1 MRILS
6 FFKNAR
12 KRPTNVTN
20 ADCAA
25 NSCDLLHLQMHSFN
39 AFVHRIIRVIREIR
53 VRIIHHPSSIIHH
66 PSYIFH
72 LTSSLVAL
80 FLLSCTSTPQADLLT
95 LSIDNY
101 KPVDEFVDAYE
112 AISSQP
118 GLQSGR
124 DYDLEKTVRV
134 LNALEL
140 AQVRSESFDEFLDYM
155 ARQDYTGVAPDV
167 LEAKRKLFP
176 VLEYTYKL
184 REQDEQLSDAWMLM
198 RGAARGGETLVRNT
212 SASTLLRAALGDMF
226 AVLGIVNGE
235 DAERSTNEAFAQY
248 EADKKLKSQL
258 RDDLQ
263 KLRVSYRQY
272 LEDYTPIYKKY
283 MQEYD
288 ALCIEKDKAYLDLYA
303 GRTDEALSH
312 TQSILQ
318 KYPDNPEAMLL
329 HAMALIIQSKGFKV
343 QGSKVQGDGVLRDS
357 VVPDS
362 VIPGV
367 ERASALLARYA
378 ARHPSRTA
386 PALVLEG
393 LLLQKMGDEEGA
405 MSRFH
410 QASVEY
416 PRQAAQL
423 TDMLDSYNRRNY
435 LTRTPEGQYLRR
447 LYASTMEGYGL
458 FSPNLL
464 KAKYYA
470 DQGKMEQS
478 REEIYNH
485 FFRRGNQGIYDEL
498 LSDMQFCEEHLYGAF
513 KGLLLESSY
522 VDVSIEPES
531 EWLFWDSDDVM
542 RVTINNRSDLDLENV
557 RVFLCIHYTDMYKDE
572 YDVIKVPHTAN
583 IIAKHTT
590 ADLDTVVLR
599 YPGKT
604 YKDITRIRAIAMTD
618 DRICWV
624 DDVND
629 KQSHALS
636 FLRGGQ
642 RDASALQ
649 AQAREEYLRT
659 YSLEPQ
665 KLRRTLQEGI
675 TILPPEEDP
684 SADRSWWDTF
694 LSWFS
699 SPDNDLKLE
708 LPRVLAM
715 TDPVF
720 SLHPLD
726 SDAAITP
733 EDNYLSG
740 TVIRLRFPY
749 VPAYGD
755 HLPLYIY
762 TESATFLADIL
773 YRGKDSQVLS
783 VTIL

>member
-1 MRILS
+1 MKL
-6 FFKNAR
+6 
-12 KRPTNVTN
+12 
-20 ADCAA
+20 
-25 NSCDLLHLQMHSFN
+25 
-39 AFVHRIIRVIREIR
+39 
-53 VRIIHHPSSIIHH
+53 
-66 PSYIFH
+66 
-72 LTSSLVAL
+72 SSL
-80 FLLSCTSTPQADLLT
+80 FLLISCIFLSCTSDTQVDLLS

-112 AISSQP
+112 AISSRP
-118 GLQSGR
+118 NLQSGR

-155 ARQDYTGVAPDV
+155 ARQDYTDVAPDV

-248 EADKKLKSQL
+248 EKDKKLKSQL
-258 RDDLQ
+258 REDLQ

-312 TQSILQ
+312 TQHILQ

-329 HAMALIIQSKGFKV
+329 QSMALIISAKGESSKFKV
-343 QGSKVQGDGVLRDS
+343 QSLKSKVRDS

-362 VIPGV
+362 VVPGEEKPLTV
-367 ERASALLARYA
+367 HPSPLTVASALLSRYSSLY
-378 ARHPSRTA
+378 PSRTA

-393 LLLQKMGDEEGA
+393 LLLQQQGNEQAA

-470 DQGKMEQS
+470 DQGKMDRS

-498 LSDMQFCEEHLYGAF
+498 LSDMQFCEENLYGAF

-522 VDVSIEPES
+522 LDVSIEPES

-542 RVTINNRSDLDLENV
+542 RVKLNNRSDLDLENV

-583 IIAKHTT
+583 IIAKHST
-590 ADLDTVVLR
+590 ADLDTVTLR

-604 YKDITRIRAIAMTD
+604 YRDITRIRAIAMTD

-624 DDVND
+624 DDVNY

-636 FLRGGQ
+636 FLRSGQ

-649 AQAREEYLRT
+649 AQARQEYLRN

-665 KLRRTLQEGI
+665 KLQRTLKEGI

-684 SADRSWWDTF
+684 TVELSWWDTF

-726 SDAAITP
+726 SDEAITP
-733 EDNYLSG
+733 SENYLSG
-740 TVIRLRFPY
+740 TTIHLQFPY
-749 VPAYGD
+749 VPSYGE

-762 TESATFLADIL
+762 TESATFLVDIL
-773 YRGKDSQVLS
+773 YKGQDSQVLS
-783 VTIL
+783 LSIL

>member
-1 MRILS
+1 MKLS
-6 FFKNAR
+6 
-12 KRPTNVTN
+12 
-20 ADCAA
+20 
-25 NSCDLLHLQMHSFN
+25 SF
-39 AFVHRIIRVIREIR
+39 
-53 VRIIHHPSSIIHH
+53 
-66 PSYIFH
+66 FH

-80 FLLSCTSTPQADLLT
+80 ILLSCTSTPQADLLT

-118 GLQSGR
+118 GLQQGR

-176 VLEYTYKL
+176 VLEYTYRL

-248 EADKKLKSQL
+248 EKDKKLKSQL
-258 RDDLQ
+258 REDLE

-312 TQSILQ
+312 TSSILQ

-329 HAMALIIQSKGFKV
+329 HAMALIISAKGEMV
-343 QGSKVQGDGVLRDS
+343 QGSKVQVSSFKFQVSGSNL
-357 VVPDS
+357 PDS
-362 VIPGV
+362 VIPDS
-367 ERASALLARYA
+367 AISHQPSALEHQSSSLFPLPSDIEHQPSALIHQTSAILSRYTELY
-378 ARHPSRTA
+378 PSRTA

-393 LLLQKMGDEEGA
+393 LLQQQLGNEQAA

-470 DQGKMEQS
+470 DQGKMKQS

-522 VDVSIEPES
+522 IDVSIEPES

-542 RVTINNRSDLDLENV
+542 RVRINNRSDLDLENV

-583 IIAKHTT
+583 VIARHTT
-590 ADLDTVVLR
+590 ADLDTVTLR

-624 DDVND
+624 DDVNY

-684 SADRSWWDTF
+684 TADRSWWDTF

-733 EDNYLSG
+733 EENYLSG
-740 TVIRLRFPY
+740 TVIRLRFPC

-762 TESATFLADIL
+762 TESATFQVDIL
-773 YRGKDSQVLS
+773 YRGKDSQVVS

>member
-1 MRILS
+1 MKLSS
-6 FFKNAR
+6 FF
-12 KRPTNVTN
+12 
-20 ADCAA
+20 
-25 NSCDLLHLQMHSFN
+25 L
-39 AFVHRIIRVIREIR
+39 
-53 VRIIHHPSSIIHH
+53 
-66 PSYIFH
+66 
-72 LTSSLVAL
+72 LTSSLI
-80 FLLSCTSTPQADLLT
+80 LLSCTSDSQVDLLS
-95 LSIDNY
+95 LGIENY
-101 KPVDEFVDAYE
+101 KPVEAFVPAYE
-112 AISSQP
+112 AISKQE
-118 GLQSGR
+118 GLQQGR

-176 VLEYTYKL
+176 VLEYTYRL

-263 KLRVSYRQY
+263 KLRISYRQY

-303 GRTDEALSH
+303 GRTEEALSH

-329 HAMALIIQSKGFKV
+329 HAMALIISAKGEAQISNLKPQISKEEN
-343 QGSKVQGDGVLRDS
+343 DS
-357 VVPDS
+357 SLLHLPSDLEHQPSALSPQTSSLSPQQLSIVNYQLS
-362 VIPGV
+362 I
-367 ERASALLARYA
+367 ASQLLARYA
-378 ARHPSRTA
+378 ARHPNRTA

-393 LLLQKMGDEEGA
+393 LLLQQLGNEQAA

-498 LSDMQFCEEHLYGAF
+498 LSDMQFCEEHLYGSF

-590 ADLDTVVLR
+590 ADLDTVTLR

-624 DDVND
+624 DDVNY

-684 SADRSWWDTF
+684 TADRSWWDTF

>member
-1 MRILS
+1 MRNLLLLILAS
-6 FFKNAR
+6 
-12 KRPTNVTN
+12 
-20 ADCAA
+20 
-25 NSCDLLHLQMHSFN
+25 
-39 AFVHRIIRVIREIR
+39 
-53 VRIIHHPSSIIHH
+53 
-66 PSYIFH
+66 
-72 LTSSLVAL
+72 
-80 FLLSCTSTPQADLLT
+80 LLSCSPDNTHPDLLT
-95 LSIDNY
+95 LGIDDY
-101 KPVDEFVDAYE
+101 KPVPEFVDAYE

-118 GLQSGR
+118 DLQSGR

-248 EADKKLKSQL
+248 EKDKKLKSQL
-258 RDDLQ
+258 REDLQ

-312 TQSILQ
+312 TSSILQ
-318 KYPDNPEAMLL
+318 QYPDNPEAMLL
-329 HAMALIIQSKGFKV
+329 HAMALIISAKGEMQISNLQPPTSKEEN
-343 QGSKVQGDGVLRDS
+343 DS
-357 VVPDS
+357 SLFPLPSD
-362 VIPGV
+362 IEHQP
-367 ERASALLARYA
+367 SALIHQTSAILSRYTSLY
-378 ARHPSRTA
+378 PNRTA

-393 LLLQKMGDEEGA
+393 LLLQKMGDEQGA

-470 DQGKMEQS
+470 DKGQLDKS

-498 LSDMQFCEEHLYGAF
+498 LSDMQFCEENLYGAF

-522 VDVSIEPES
+522 IDVSIESES

-542 RVTINNRSDLDLENV
+542 RVKINNRSDLDLENV

-583 IIAKHTT
+583 IIAKHST

-599 YPGKT
+599 YPGKA

-624 DDVND
+624 DDVNY

-675 TILPPEEDP
+675 TVLPPEEDP
-684 SADRSWWDTF
+684 TVEKSWWDSF
-694 LSWFS
+694 LGWFS
-699 SPDNDLKLE
+699 SPDNDLKIE

-720 SLHPLD
+720 SLYPLD
-726 SDAAITP
+726 SEEAITP

-740 TVIRLRFPY
+740 TAIHLHFDY

-755 HLPLYIY
+755 RLPLYIY
-762 TESATFLADIL
+762 TESATFLVDIL
-773 YRGKDSQVLS
+773 YKGASSQVLS

>member
-1 MRILS
+1 MKLSS
-6 FFKNAR
+6 FF
-12 KRPTNVTN
+12 
-20 ADCAA
+20 
-25 NSCDLLHLQMHSFN
+25 L
-39 AFVHRIIRVIREIR
+39 
-53 VRIIHHPSSIIHH
+53 
-66 PSYIFH
+66 
-72 LTSSLVAL
+72 LTSSLI
-80 FLLSCTSTPQADLLT
+80 LLSCSSETQVDLLS
-95 LSIDNY
+95 LSLDNY

-112 AISSQP
+112 AISSQT
-118 GLQSGR
+118 GLQSGK

-184 REQDEQLSDAWMLM
+184 REQDEQLSDAWLLM

-263 KLRVSYRQY
+263 KLRASYRQY

-312 TQSILQ
+312 TSSILQ

-329 HAMALIIQSKGFKV
+329 HAMAQILIGTTELQNYGTTELRNNGTTESRNHGTTESRN
-343 QGSKVQGDGVLRDS
+343 QGTTDS
-357 VVPDS
+357 VLSSPDS
-362 VIPGV
+362 VLSSQFSPL
-367 ERASALLARYA
+367 SSLQRYTSLY
-378 ARHPSRTA
+378 PSRTA

-393 LLLQKMGDEEGA
+393 LMYQKMGDEQAA

-470 DQGKMEQS
+470 DKGQLDKS

-498 LSDMQFCEEHLYGAF
+498 LSDMQFCEENLYGAF

-522 VDVSIEPES
+522 IDVSIEPES

-583 IIAKHTT
+583 IIAKHST

-624 DDVND
+624 DDVNY

-636 FLRGGQ
+636 YLRGGQ

-649 AQAREEYLRT
+649 AQARQEYLRT

-684 SADRSWWDTF
+684 TADRSWWDSF

-720 SLHPLD
+720 SLYPLD
-726 SDAAITP
+726 SDEAITP

-773 YRGKDSQVLS
+773 YKGASSQVLS

>member
-1 MRILS
+1 MKLSS
-6 FFKNAR
+6 FF
-12 KRPTNVTN
+12 
-20 ADCAA
+20 
-25 NSCDLLHLQMHSFN
+25 L
-39 AFVHRIIRVIREIR
+39 
-53 VRIIHHPSSIIHH
+53 
-66 PSYIFH
+66 
-72 LTSSLVAL
+72 LTSSLI
-80 FLLSCTSTPQADLLT
+80 LLSCTSDSQADLLS
-95 LSIDNY
+95 LSLDNY
-101 KPVDEFVDAYE
+101 KPVEAFVPAYE
-112 AISSQP
+112 AISKQE
-118 GLQSGR
+118 GLQQGR

-176 VLEYTYKL
+176 VLEYTYRL

-263 KLRVSYRQY
+263 KLRASYRQY

-312 TQSILQ
+312 TSSILQ

-329 HAMALIIQSKGFKV
+329 HAMALIISAKGEAQISNLKPQISKEEN
-343 QGSKVQGDGVLRDS
+343 DS
-357 VVPDS
+357 SLFPLPSDIS
-362 VIPGV
+362 HQPSNLQPPTSNLKSQTSNLQPQISN
-367 ERASALLARYA
+367 ASALLARYA
-378 ARHPSRTA
+378 TRYPSRTA

-590 ADLDTVVLR
+590 ADLDTVTLR

-624 DDVND
+624 DDVNY

-675 TILPPEEDP
+675 TVLPPEEDP
-684 SADRSWWDTF
+684 TADRSWWDTF

-699 SPDNDLKLE
+699 SPDNDLKVE

-726 SDAAITP
+726 SDEAITP
-733 EDNYLSG
+733 DDNYLSG

-773 YRGKDSQVLS
+773 YRGKDSQVVS
-783 VTIL
+783 VTILSDGKVPV

>member
-1 MRILS
+1 MKLS
-6 FFKNAR
+6 ALR
-12 KRPTNVTN
+12 
-20 ADCAA
+20 
-25 NSCDLLHLQMHSFN
+25 
-39 AFVHRIIRVIREIR
+39 
-53 VRIIHHPSSIIHH
+53 
-66 PSYIFH
+66 H
-72 LTSSLVAL
+72 LTSALVALVAL

-101 KPVDEFVDAYE
+101 KPIDEFVDAYE

-118 GLQSGR
+118 GLQQGR

-176 VLEYTYKL
+176 VLEYTYRL

-263 KLRVSYRQY
+263 KLRASYRQY

-329 HAMALIIQSKGFKV
+329 HAMALIISAKGEAQISNLKPQISKEEN
-343 QGSKVQGDGVLRDS
+343 DS
-357 VVPDS
+357 SLLHLPSDLEHQPSALSTQPSALSPQQLSIVNYQLS
-362 VIPGV
+362 I
-367 ERASALLARYA
+367 ASQLLARYA
-378 ARHPSRTA
+378 TRYPSRTA

-393 LLLQKMGDEEGA
+393 LLLQQLGNEEGA

-590 ADLDTVVLR
+590 ADLDTVTLR

-624 DDVND
+624 DDVNY

-684 SADRSWWDTF
+684 TADRSWWDTF

-699 SPDNDLKLE
+699 SPDNDLQLE

-726 SDAAITP
+726 SDEAITP

-762 TESATFLADIL
+762 TESATFQVDIL
-773 YRGKDSQVLS
+773 YRGKDSQVVS

>member
-1 MRILS
+1 MKLSS
-6 FFKNAR
+6 FF
-12 KRPTNVTN
+12 
-20 ADCAA
+20 
-25 NSCDLLHLQMHSFN
+25 L
-39 AFVHRIIRVIREIR
+39 
-53 VRIIHHPSSIIHH
+53 
-66 PSYIFH
+66 
-72 LTSSLVAL
+72 LTSSLI
-80 FLLSCTSTPQADLLT
+80 LLSCSSDSQVDLLS
-95 LSIDNY
+95 LGIDNY
-101 KPVDEFVDAYE
+101 KPVDEFVPAYE
-112 AISSQP
+112 AISKQE
-118 GLQSGR
+118 GLQQGR

-176 VLEYTYKL
+176 VLEYTYRL
-184 REQDEQLSDAWMLM
+184 REQDEQLSDAWMLV

-248 EADKKLKSQL
+248 EKDKKLKSQL

-263 KLRVSYRQY
+263 KLRASYRQY

-312 TQSILQ
+312 TSSILQ

-329 HAMALIIQSKGFKV
+329 HAMALIISAKGEMVQCSRFKV
-343 QGSKVQGDGVLRDS
+343 QDS
-357 VVPDS
+357 RLMVNDSAISHQPSAIFPDS
-362 VIPGV
+362 VNPDSSLFPLPSDISPQPSNLKSPTSNLKSQTSNLQPQISN
-367 ERASALLARYA
+367 ASALLSRYA
-378 ARHPSRTA
+378 ARYPSRTA

-393 LLLQKMGDEEGA
+393 LLLQKMGNEEGA

-590 ADLDTVVLR
+590 ADLDTVTLR

-624 DDVND
+624 DDVNY

-684 SADRSWWDTF
+684 TADRSWWDTF

-699 SPDNDLKLE
+699 SPDNDLKVE

-726 SDAAITP
+726 SDEAITP

>member
-1 MRILS
+1 MKICNWLVS
-6 FFKNAR
+6 LLLVGALM
-12 KRPTNVTN
+12 
-20 ADCAA
+20 
-25 NSCDLLHLQMHSFN
+25 SCSSETQVDLL
-39 AFVHRIIRVIREIR
+39 
-53 VRIIHHPSSIIHH
+53 
-66 PSYIFH
+66 
-72 LTSSLVAL
+72 SLSL
-80 FLLSCTSTPQADLLT
+80 
-95 LSIDNY
+95 DNY

-112 AISSQP
+112 AISKQE

-176 VLEYTYKL
+176 VLEYTYRL

-248 EADKKLKSQL
+248 EKDKKLKSQL

-263 KLRVSYRQY
+263 KLRASYRQY

-288 ALCIEKDKAYLDLYA
+288 ALCIEKDKAYLALYA
-303 GRTDEALSH
+303 GRTEEALSH

-343 QGSKVQGDGVLRDS
+343 QGSRFKVQDSRLMVNDSAISHQTSDIFPDS
-357 VVPDS
+357 VNPDSSLFPLPSDIFRDS
-362 VIPGV
+362 VIPQQLSIV
-367 ERASALLARYA
+367 NYQLSIINYQLSIASQTLARYA
-378 ARHPSRTA
+378 TRYPSRTA

-393 LLLQKMGDEEGA
+393 LLQQQLGNEQAA

-470 DQGKMEQS
+470 DQGKMDQS

-522 VDVSIEPES
+522 IDVSIEPES

-542 RVTINNRSDLDLENV
+542 RVRINNRSDLDLENV

-590 ADLDTVVLR
+590 ADLDTVTLR

-624 DDVND
+624 DDVNY

-665 KLRRTLQEGI
+665 KLRRTIQEGI

-684 SADRSWWDTF
+684 TADRSWWDTF

-726 SDAAITP
+726 SDDAITP

-740 TVIRLRFPY
+740 TTIHLRFPY

>member
-1 MRILS
+1 MKLSS
-6 FFKNAR
+6 FF
-12 KRPTNVTN
+12 
-20 ADCAA
+20 
-25 NSCDLLHLQMHSFN
+25 L
-39 AFVHRIIRVIREIR
+39 
-53 VRIIHHPSSIIHH
+53 
-66 PSYIFH
+66 
-72 LTSSLVAL
+72 LTSSLI
-80 FLLSCTSTPQADLLT
+80 LLSCTSTPQADLLS
-95 LSIDNY
+95 LSLDNY

-112 AISSQP
+112 AISKQE
-118 GLQSGR
+118 GLQQGR

-248 EADKKLKSQL
+248 EKDKKLKSQL

-263 KLRVSYRQY
+263 KLRASYRQY

-329 HAMALIIQSKGFKV
+329 HAMALIISAKGEAQISNLKPQISKEEN
-343 QGSKVQGDGVLRDS
+343 DS
-357 VVPDS
+357 SLFHLPSDIS
-362 VIPGV
+362 PQPSALSPQPSALFP
-367 ERASALLARYA
+367 EPMALLARYA
-378 ARHPSRTA
+378 ARYPSRTA

-393 LLLQKMGDEEGA
+393 LLLQKMGNEQAA

-590 ADLDTVVLR
+590 ADLDTVTLR

-624 DDVND
+624 DDVNY

-684 SADRSWWDTF
+684 TADRSWWDSF

-699 SPDNDLKLE
+699 SPDNDLKVE

-726 SDAAITP
+726 SDEAITP

>member
-1 MRILS
+1 MKLSS
-6 FFKNAR
+6 FF
-12 KRPTNVTN
+12 
-20 ADCAA
+20 
-25 NSCDLLHLQMHSFN
+25 L
-39 AFVHRIIRVIREIR
+39 
-53 VRIIHHPSSIIHH
+53 
-66 PSYIFH
+66 
-72 LTSSLVAL
+72 LTSSLI
-80 FLLSCTSTPQADLLT
+80 LLSCASTPQADLLT

-118 GLQSGR
+118 GLQQGR

-248 EADKKLKSQL
+248 EKDKKLKSQL

-263 KLRVSYRQY
+263 KLRASYRQY

-318 KYPDNPEAMLL
+318 QYPDNPEAMLL
-329 HAMALIIQSKGFKV
+329 HAMALIISAKGEAQISNLKPQISKEENDSSLFPLPSDISH
-343 QGSKVQGDGVLRDS
+343 QPSALFRDS
-357 VVPDS
+357 VIPDS
-362 VIPGV
+362 VIPQQLSIV
-367 ERASALLARYA
+367 NYQLSIASQLLARYA
-378 ARHPSRTA
+378 TRYPSRTA

-393 LLLQKMGDEEGA
+393 LLQQQLGNEQAA

-583 IIAKHTT
+583 VIAKHTT
-590 ADLDTVVLR
+590 ADLDTVTLR

-624 DDVND
+624 DDVNY

-642 RDASALQ
+642 RDASTLQ

-675 TILPPEEDP
+675 TVLPPEEDP
-684 SADRSWWDTF
+684 TADRSWWDTF

-699 SPDNDLKLE
+699 SPDNDLQLE

-726 SDAAITP
+726 SDEAITP

-762 TESATFLADIL
+762 TESATFQVDIL

>member
-1 MRILS
+1 
-6 FFKNAR
+6 
-12 KRPTNVTN
+12 
-20 ADCAA
+20 
-25 NSCDLLHLQMHSFN
+25 
-39 AFVHRIIRVIREIR
+39 
-53 VRIIHHPSSIIHH
+53 
-66 PSYIFH
+66 
-72 LTSSLVAL
+72 
-80 FLLSCTSTPQADLLT
+80 
-95 LSIDNY
+95 
-101 KPVDEFVDAYE
+101 
-112 AISSQP
+112 
-118 GLQSGR
+118 
-124 DYDLEKTVRV
+124 
-134 LNALEL
+134 
-140 AQVRSESFDEFLDYM
+140 
-155 ARQDYTGVAPDV
+155 
-167 LEAKRKLFP
+167 
-176 VLEYTYKL
+176 
-184 REQDEQLSDAWMLM
+184 
-198 RGAARGGETLVRNT
+198 
-212 SASTLLRAALGDMF
+212 
-226 AVLGIVNGE
+226 
-235 DAERSTNEAFAQY
+235 
-248 EADKKLKSQL
+248 
-258 RDDLQ
+258 
-263 KLRVSYRQY
+263 
-272 LEDYTPIYKKY
+272 
-283 MQEYD
+283 
-288 ALCIEKDKAYLDLYA
+288 
-303 GRTDEALSH
+303 
-312 TQSILQ
+312 
-318 KYPDNPEAMLL
+318 
-329 HAMALIIQSKGFKV
+329 
-343 QGSKVQGDGVLRDS
+343 
-357 VVPDS
+357 
-362 VIPGV
+362 
-367 ERASALLARYA
+367 
-378 ARHPSRTA
+378 
-386 PALVLEG
+386 
-393 LLLQKMGDEEGA
+393 

-470 DQGKMEQS
+470 DQGKLDQS

-498 LSDMQFCEEHLYGAF
+498 LSDMQFCEENLYGAF

-522 VDVSIEPES
+522 LDVSIEPES

-590 ADLDTVVLR
+590 ADLDTVTLR

-624 DDVND
+624 DDVNY

-684 SADRSWWDTF
+684 TADRSWWDTF

-699 SPDNDLKLE
+699 SPDNDLQLE

-773 YRGKDSQVLS
+773 YRGKDSQIVS
-783 VTIL
+783 VTILSDGKAPV

>member
-1 MRILS
+1 MKL
-6 FFKNAR
+6 
-12 KRPTNVTN
+12 
-20 ADCAA
+20 
-25 NSCDLLHLQMHSFN
+25 
-39 AFVHRIIRVIREIR
+39 
-53 VRIIHHPSSIIHH
+53 
-66 PSYIFH
+66 
-72 LTSSLVAL
+72 SSL
-80 FLLSCTSTPQADLLT
+80 FLLISCIFLSCTSDTQVDLLS

-118 GLQSGR
+118 NLQSGR

-155 ARQDYTGVAPDV
+155 ARQDYTDVAPDV

-248 EADKKLKSQL
+248 EKDKKLKSQL
-258 RDDLQ
+258 REDLQ

-312 TQSILQ
+312 TQHVLQ

-329 HAMALIIQSKGFKV
+329 QSMALIISAKGESSKFKV
-343 QGSKVQGDGVLRDS
+343 QSLKSKVRDS

-362 VIPGV
+362 VVPGEEKPLTV
-367 ERASALLARYA
+367 HPSPLTVASALLSRYSSLY
-378 ARHPSRTA
+378 PSRTA

-393 LLLQKMGDEEGA
+393 LLFQQLGNEQAA

-470 DQGKMEQS
+470 DQGKMDRS

-498 LSDMQFCEEHLYGAF
+498 LSDMQFCEENLYGAF

-522 VDVSIEPES
+522 LDVSIEPES

-542 RVTINNRSDLDLENV
+542 RVKLNNRSDLDLENV

-583 IIAKHTT
+583 IIAKHST
-590 ADLDTVVLR
+590 ADLDTVTLR

-604 YKDITRIRAIAMTD
+604 YRDITRIRAIAMTD

-624 DDVND
+624 DDVNY

-636 FLRGGQ
+636 FLRSGQ

-649 AQAREEYLRT
+649 AQARQEYLRN

-665 KLRRTLQEGI
+665 KLQRTLKEGI

-684 SADRSWWDTF
+684 TVELSWWDTF

-699 SPDNDLKLE
+699 SPNNDLKLE

-726 SDAAITP
+726 SDEAITP
-733 EDNYLSG
+733 SENYLSG
-740 TVIRLRFPY
+740 TTIHLQFPY
-749 VPAYGD
+749 VPSYGE

-762 TESATFLADIL
+762 TESATFLVDIL
-773 YRGKDSQVLS
+773 YKGQDSQVLS
-783 VTIL
+783 LSILDFPL

>member
-1 MRILS
+1 MKICNWLVS
-6 FFKNAR
+6 LLLVGALM
-12 KRPTNVTN
+12 
-20 ADCAA
+20 
-25 NSCDLLHLQMHSFN
+25 SCSSETQVDLL
-39 AFVHRIIRVIREIR
+39 
-53 VRIIHHPSSIIHH
+53 
-66 PSYIFH
+66 
-72 LTSSLVAL
+72 SLSL
-80 FLLSCTSTPQADLLT
+80 
-95 LSIDNY
+95 DNY

-118 GLQSGR
+118 GLQQGR

-184 REQDEQLSDAWMLM
+184 REQDEQLSDAWLLM

-248 EADKKLKSQL
+248 EKDKKLKSQL

-263 KLRVSYRQY
+263 KLRASYRQY

-329 HAMALIIQSKGFKV
+329 HAMALIMTSVNGSGFMV
-343 QGSKVQGDGVLRDS
+343 QGSGFMVNGSGLMVQGSGLMVQDSVARDFVLRDS
-357 VVPDS
+357 VVPGEGEPLTINHEPLT
-362 VIPGV
+362 V
-367 ERASALLARYA
+367 ASALLARYA
-378 ARHPSRTA
+378 TRYPSRTA

-590 ADLDTVVLR
+590 ADLDTVTLR

-624 DDVND
+624 DDVNY
-629 KQSHALS
+629 KQSHALC

-684 SADRSWWDTF
+684 TADRSWWDTF

-699 SPDNDLKLE
+699 SPDNDLKVE

-726 SDAAITP
+726 SDEAITP

-749 VPAYGD
+749 VPAYDD

>member
-1 MRILS
+1 MKL
-6 FFKNAR
+6 
-12 KRPTNVTN
+12 
-20 ADCAA
+20 
-25 NSCDLLHLQMHSFN
+25 
-39 AFVHRIIRVIREIR
+39 
-53 VRIIHHPSSIIHH
+53 
-66 PSYIFH
+66 
-72 LTSSLVAL
+72 SSLFLLASSL
-80 FLLSCTSTPQADLLT
+80 LLSCTSTPQVDLLS
-95 LSIDNY
+95 LSIDDY

-118 GLQSGR
+118 NLQSGR
-124 DYDLEKTVRV
+124 DYDLEKTVRI

-184 REQDEQLSDAWMLM
+184 REQDEQLSDAWLLM

-248 EADKKLKSQL
+248 EKDKKLKSQL
-258 RDDLQ
+258 REDLQ
-263 KLRVSYRQY
+263 KLRASYRQY

-312 TQSILQ
+312 TQNILQ

-329 HAMALIIQSKGFKV
+329 QSMALIIQSKGFKF
-343 QGSKVQGDGVLRDS
+343 QGSSFKVRDS
-357 VVPDS
+357 VVSGPVISDS
-362 VIPGV
+362 LTTPA
-367 ERASALLARYA
+367 ASPEGPSTTPAASPAGSPSPTPAVSPAGIAQALLSRYSSLY
-378 ARHPSRTA
+378 PSRTA

-393 LLLQKMGDEEGA
+393 LLYQQLGNEQAA

-470 DQGKMEQS
+470 DQGKLDQS

-498 LSDMQFCEEHLYGAF
+498 LSDMQFCEENLYGAF

-522 VDVSIEPES
+522 LDVSIEPES

-542 RVTINNRSDLDLENV
+542 RVKLNNRSDLDLENV

-583 IIAKHTT
+583 IIAKHST
-590 ADLDTVVLR
+590 ADLDTVTLR

-624 DDVND
+624 DDVNY

-649 AQAREEYLRT
+649 AQARQEYLRN

-665 KLRRTLQEGI
+665 KLQRTLKEGI

-684 SADRSWWDTF
+684 TADLSWWDTF

-726 SDAAITP
+726 SDDAITP
-733 EDNYLSG
+733 SENYLSG
-740 TVIRLRFPY
+740 TTIHLHFPY
-749 VPAYGD
+749 VPAYGE

-762 TESATFLADIL
+762 TESATFQVDLL
-773 YRGKDSQVLS
+773 YKGQDSQVLS
-783 VTIL
+783 VSIL

>member
-1 MRILS
+1 MKLSS
-6 FFKNAR
+6 FF
-12 KRPTNVTN
+12 
-20 ADCAA
+20 
-25 NSCDLLHLQMHSFN
+25 L
-39 AFVHRIIRVIREIR
+39 
-53 VRIIHHPSSIIHH
+53 
-66 PSYIFH
+66 
-72 LTSSLVAL
+72 LTSSLI
-80 FLLSCTSTPQADLLT
+80 LLSCTSTPQADLLT

-118 GLQSGR
+118 GLQQGR

-176 VLEYTYKL
+176 VLEYTYRL

-312 TQSILQ
+312 TSSILQ

-329 HAMALIIQSKGFKV
+329 HAMALIISAKGEAQISNLKPQISKEEN
-343 QGSKVQGDGVLRDS
+343 DS
-357 VVPDS
+357 SLFHLPSDISHQPSAISHQPSDIFPDS
-362 VIPGV
+362 VIPQQLSIV
-367 ERASALLARYA
+367 NYQLSIASQTLARYA
-378 ARHPSRTA
+378 TRYPSRTA

-393 LLLQKMGDEEGA
+393 LLLQQLGNEEAA

-435 LTRTPEGQYLRR
+435 LMRTPEGQYLRR

-542 RVTINNRSDLDLENV
+542 RVKLNNRSDLDLENV

-624 DDVND
+624 DDVNY

-659 YSLEPQ
+659 YSLEPK
-665 KLRRTLQEGI
+665 KLQRTLREGV

-684 SADRSWWDTF
+684 SADRSWWDSF

-699 SPDNDLKLE
+699 SPDNDLKVE

-749 VPAYGD
+749 VPAYGE

-762 TESATFLADIL
+762 TESATFHLDIL
-773 YRGKDSQVLS
+773 YQGATSQVLS

>member
-1 MRILS
+1 MKLSS
-6 FFKNAR
+6 FF
-12 KRPTNVTN
+12 
-20 ADCAA
+20 
-25 NSCDLLHLQMHSFN
+25 L
-39 AFVHRIIRVIREIR
+39 
-53 VRIIHHPSSIIHH
+53 
-66 PSYIFH
+66 

-80 FLLSCTSTPQADLLT
+80 ILLSCTSTPQADLLT

-118 GLQSGR
+118 GLQQGR

-184 REQDEQLSDAWMLM
+184 REQDEQLSDAWLLM

-248 EADKKLKSQL
+248 EKDKKLKSQL

-288 ALCIEKDKAYLDLYA
+288 ALCIEKDKAYLALYA
-303 GRTDEALSH
+303 GRTEEALSH

-318 KYPDNPEAMLL
+318 QYPDNPEAMLL
-329 HAMALIIQSKGFKV
+329 HAMALIISAKGEMVQGSRFKV
-343 QGSKVQGDGVLRDS
+343 QGSKEENDS
-357 VVPDS
+357 SLLHLPSDISHQPSDIFRDS
-362 VIPGV
+362 VIPQQLSIV
-367 ERASALLARYA
+367 NYQLSIASQLLARYA
-378 ARHPSRTA
+378 TRYPSRTA

-393 LLLQKMGDEEGA
+393 LLQQQLGNEEAA

-542 RVTINNRSDLDLENV
+542 RVRINNRSDLDLENV

-590 ADLDTVVLR
+590 ADLDTVTLR

-624 DDVND
+624 DDVNY

-649 AQAREEYLRT
+649 AQAREEYLRN

-665 KLRRTLQEGI
+665 KLRRTLKEGI

-684 SADRSWWDTF
+684 TADRSWWDTF

-762 TESATFLADIL
+762 TESATFQVDIL
-773 YRGKDSQVLS
+773 YRGKDSQVVS

>member
-1 MRILS
+1 MKLSS
-6 FFKNAR
+6 FF
-12 KRPTNVTN
+12 
-20 ADCAA
+20 
-25 NSCDLLHLQMHSFN
+25 L
-39 AFVHRIIRVIREIR
+39 
-53 VRIIHHPSSIIHH
+53 
-66 PSYIFH
+66 
-72 LTSSLVAL
+72 LTSSLI
-80 FLLSCTSTPQADLLT
+80 LLSCSSDSQVDLLS
-95 LSIDNY
+95 LGIENY
-101 KPVDEFVDAYE
+101 KPVEAFVPAYE

-118 GLQSGR
+118 GLQQGR

-198 RGAARGGETLVRNT
+198 RSAARGGETLVRNT

-248 EADKKLKSQL
+248 EKDKKLKSQL

-263 KLRVSYRQY
+263 KLRASYRQY

-312 TQSILQ
+312 TSSILQ

-329 HAMALIIQSKGFKV
+329 HAMALIISAKGEAQISNLKPQISKEEN
-343 QGSKVQGDGVLRDS
+343 DS
-357 VVPDS
+357 SLFPLPSDIS
-362 VIPGV
+362 PQPSNLKSPTSNLKSQTSNLQPQISN
-367 ERASALLARYA
+367 ASALLARYA
-378 ARHPSRTA
+378 TRYPSRTA

-590 ADLDTVVLR
+590 ADLDTVTLR

-624 DDVND
+624 DDVNY

-684 SADRSWWDTF
+684 TADRSWWDTF

-699 SPDNDLKLE
+699 SPDNDLKVE

-726 SDAAITP
+726 SDEAITP

-783 VTIL
+783 VTILSDGKAPM